1 MHKKQ
6 IIILGLIA
14 GAALVFALLVEP
26 EPFAVP
32 LGDMNPSPPPP
43 LPENVAVSQHAT
55 GEATG
60 KLDFPIKEAT
70 PQSQRP
76 VGSQPQ
82 MSVNITI
89 AQPNATTVFDVELK
103 EGDDLCENLVQA
115 KREGDINSLQIDDTY
130 LATFGSFYVREING
144 YSNNWTVE
152 VNGVKP
158 TGCSLYRPKSGDN
171 IVWRFS
177 V

>member
-1 MHKKQ
+1 
-6 IIILGLIA
+6 
-14 GAALVFALLVEP
+14 
-26 EPFAVP
+26 
-32 LGDMNPSPPPP
+32 MNDAMP
-43 LPENVAVSQHAT
+43 Q
-55 GEATG
+55 TG
-60 KLDFPIKEAT
+60 KNDTPAPAPAASSSSTAPKTNTQQLAVVHIK
-70 PQSQRP
+70 
-76 VGSQPQ
+76 V
-82 MSVNITI
+82 I
-89 AQPNATTVFDVELK
+89 APDSTSAFDIDLH

-115 KREGDINSLQIDDTY
+115 KKEGDISSLQIDDTY